1 MRYLI
6 DTNVLIHIAESGYI
20 SDDVRA
26 IFDDYENA
34 IFVSSENVKEFVH
47 LIQEGRVILNKHYKS
62 LNVFDLIENE
72 FGLSIKFVTKEH
84 LRTFANL
91 ELVEGHRDPNDR
103 LIIAQAITEKMP
115 LISNDTKFPKY
126 TRFGLDFIPNR

>member
-26 IFDDYENA
+26 IE
-34 IFVSSENVKEFVH
+34 S
-47 LIQEGRVILNKHYKS
+47 
-62 LNVFDLIENE
+62 
-72 FGLSIKFVTKEH
+72 
-84 LRTFANL
+84 
-91 ELVEGHRDPNDR
+91 HRDPNDR